1 MSTSGAQRDHY
12 TTPTPTT
19 RLPQIIDAPPCC
31 VMACSD
37 VWAAGVI
44 LYALLCGT
52 CPFRGTTHDEIFS
65 KIKK

>member
-1 MSTSGAQRDHY
+1 
-12 TTPTPTT
+12 
-19 RLPQIIDAPPCC
+19 
-31 VMACSD
+31 MACSD